1 MIEDLA
7 RTYPR
12 TIDLGGTT
20 IAIRYMSAGDEDAV
34 MMFARGLPAHD
45 LLFLPRDITHPKVL
59 AAWTREIERGAMT
72 TLLAFDAGVVVGCA
86 TIVRD
91 PLSWSAH
98 VGELRVV
105 VAVPMRGKKLGR
117 VLAED
122 CFAIALSMGIEKMT
136 AQMTVDQSGAIA
148 VFESMGYRAEAL
160 LRDHVKDNDGHTH
173 DIAILSHDVAR
184 VASRLDAYGLGEP
197 REHERD

>member
-1 MIEDLA
+1 MMDDLGDA
-7 RTYPR
+7 
-12 TIDLGGTT
+12 TID
-20 IAIRYMSAGDEDAV
+20 IRYMRPGDENAV
-34 MMFARGLPAHD
+34 MAFARGLPAHD

-72 TLLAFDAGVVVGCA
+72 TLLALDGANVVGCA
-86 TIVRD
+86 TIARE

-105 VAVPMRGKKLGR
+105 VAASMRGRKLGR
-117 VLAED
+117 VLSQD
-122 CFAIALSMGIEKMT
+122 CFAIAVTMGIEKMT

-160 LRDHVKDNDGHTH
+160 LRDHVKDRDGVTH

-184 VASRLDAYGLGEP
+184 VASRLDAYGLGETLQP
-197 REHERD
+197 

>member
-1 MIEDLA
+1 MIDDLA

-12 TIDLGGTT
+12 TLDLGATS
-20 IAIRYMSAGDEDAV
+20 IEIRYMRASDEAAV
-34 MMFARGLPAHD
+34 MAFARDLPAHD

-72 TLLAFDAGVVVGCA
+72 TLLALDGTTVVACA
-86 TIVRD
+86 TIVRE

-105 VAVPMRGKKLGR
+105 VAASMRGKKLGR
-117 VLAED
+117 ALSED
-122 CFAIALSMGIEKMT
+122 CFAIAVSMGIEKMT

-160 LRDHVKDNDGHTH
+160 LRDHVKDHSGDTH

-184 VASRLDAYGLGEP
+184 VASRLDAYGLGEDLEP
-197 REHERD
+197 

>member
-1 MIEDLA
+1 MIENIA

-12 TIDLGGTT
+12 TLDLGGTS
-20 IAIRYMSAGDEDAV
+20 IEIRYMRPGDEAAV
-34 MMFARGLPAHD
+34 MAFARDLPAHD

-72 TLLAFDAGVVVGCA
+72 TLLALDGSPVVACA
-86 TIVRD
+86 TIVRE

-105 VAVPMRGKKLGR
+105 VATSMRGKNLGR
-117 VLAED
+117 VLSED
-122 CFAIALSMGIEKMT
+122 CFAIAIAMGIEKMT
-136 AQMTVDQSGAIA
+136 AQMTVDQSSAIA
-148 VFESMGYRAEAL
+148 VFETMGYRAEAL
-160 LRDHVKDNDGHTH
+160 LRDHVKDRDGVTH

-184 VASRLDAYGLGEP
+184 VATRLDAYGLGEA
-197 REHERD
+197 HES

>member
-1 MIEDLA
+1 MIDRLA

-12 TIDLGGTT
+12 TLDLGGTS
-20 IAIRYMSAGDEDAV
+20 IVIRYMQPGDEAAV
-34 MMFARGLPAHD
+34 QIFARGLPAHD

-72 TLLAFDAGVVVGCA
+72 TLLALEGENVVACA
-86 TIVRD
+86 TIVRE

-105 VAVPMRGKKLGR
+105 VATSMRGKTIGR
-117 VLAED
+117 VLSED
-122 CFAIALSMGIEKMT
+122 CFAIAVSMGIEKMT

-160 LRDHVKDNDGHTH
+160 LRDHVKDHDGVTH

-184 VASRLDAYGLGEP
+184 VASRQGAYGLGESLEP
-197 REHERD
+197 

>member
-1 MIEDLA
+1 MIDDLA
-7 RTYPR
+7 RSYPR
-12 TIDLGGTT
+12 TLDLGGAT
-20 IAIRYMSAGDEDAV
+20 IDISYMRPGDEDAV
-34 MMFARGLPAHD
+34 MAFARGLPAHD

-72 TLLAFDAGVVVGCA
+72 TLLARDGDIVVGCA
-86 TIVRD
+86 TIARE

-105 VAVPMRGKKLGR
+105 VAASLRGKKLGR
-117 VLAED
+117 VLSQD
-122 CFAIALSMGIEKMT
+122 CFAIAVLMGIEKMT

-160 LRDHVKDNDGHTH
+160 LRDHVKDHDGVTH

-184 VASRLDAYGLGEP
+184 VASRLDAYGLGETLQP
-197 REHERD
+197 